1 VAQPNYRHARK
12 QKELNRKLKQAE
24 KQQRR
29 AANKAAA
36 APTVE
41 AGTGSAAGAEPQKVN
56 PGSPAHQIPALEDRK
71 S

>member
-36 APTVE
+36 APAVG
-41 AGTGSAAGAEPQKVN
+41 AGTDSAANAVPTK
-56 PGSPAHQIPALEDRK
+56 PGTPNSIP
-71 S
+71 

>member
-1 VAQPNYRHARK
+1 MAQPNYRHARK

-41 AGTGSAAGAEPQKVN
+41 PGTGSAASAEPQKLN
-56 PGSPAHQIPALEDRK
+56 PSSPAPQIPSLEVRK
-71 S
+71 P

>member
-36 APTVE
+36 APTVD
-41 AGTGSAAGAEPQKVN
+41 AGTDSAANAAPTK
-56 PGSPAHQIPALEDRK
+56 PGTPDSIR
-71 S
+71 